1 MTAGR
6 VLAIDFGGTKIAL
19 GTAVVGSPDA
29 RPETTVRLRTLGAD
43 GALQAVRRTLDA
55 ARDLLAGPAAVG
67 VSTFGVL
74 RDDRV
79 RLAPNVPGW
88 EGMALPAMLRAEFG
102 DAPVAIDNDVNAAA
116 AAELRWGALRGVG
129 VGLYVN
135 LGTGLAVALV
145 AGGRVLPGAHGA
157 AGEIGYLRD
166 RDTDPCFADGHAP
179 LEDRVSGAAL
189 GRLGTAALGRPVT
202 AEDLFGL
209 SSEPAVAGLLEDAVR
224 TLSRTIANLC
234 VTLDPERVVV
244 GGGMLGAADHIMP
257 RVVEE
262 VRRCVPFPPT
272 VIRARFSDDAPLIGA
287 LALAL
292 DSVPRRGGSA

>member
-1 MTAGR
+1 MTAPR

-29 RPETTVRLRTLGAD
+29 RPETTVRLRTLGAS
-43 GALQAVRRTLDA
+43 GAQQAVRRTLEA
-55 ARDLLAGPAAVG
+55 ARDLVAGPAAVG

-74 RDDRV
+74 RGGRV

-88 EGMALPAMLRAEFG
+88 EGMELPALLRAEFG

-116 AAELRWGALRGVG
+116 AAELRWGALRGVD

-135 LGTGLAVALV
+135 LGTGLAVSLV

-157 AGEIGYLRD
+157 AGEIAYLRD
-166 RDTDPCFADGHAP
+166 RDTDPCFADGRAP

-189 GRLGTAALGRPVT
+189 GRQGSTLLGRPVT
-202 AEDLFGL
+202 AAELFA
-209 SSEPAVAGLLEDAVR
+209 SATDPAVAGLLEDAVA

-234 VTLDPERVVV
+234 VTVDPARVVV
-244 GGGMLGAADHIMP
+244 GGGMMGAADHIMP
-257 RVVEE
+257 RVAAAL
-262 VRRCVPFPPT
+262 RRCVPFPPALAE
-272 VIRARFSDDAPLIGA
+272 ARFADDAPLLGA

-292 DSVPRRGGSA
+292 ESAR